1 MKKPSLKEKIQ
12 YHIELIMEKGTATM
26 ILMLLLFTLIA
37 SIIAGIIVYIIC
49 GGAPGARIWDSFM
62 HTLDAGNL
70 AGDEL
75 DSKTNIVFM
84 TIMTLFGLFFT
95 SALVGI
101 INSSFENKL
110 YEMRKGTSKVLEK
123 GHVVILGYNYT
134 VFTLIDS
141 LVEANS
147 NESHKCVVVV
157 VGDEEQE
164 VMEDE
169 IKGHISDFRNT
180 KVICRS
186 GKPYEEH
193 MLDRASV
200 EDAKSVIINGIDDF
214 NSIKSMLAVE
224 AYIENRENELYDE
237 NLFVSVVIQEK
248 KFVDAA
254 ELAGGKR
261 VQIIYGNDKISRII
275 AHSCNQ
281 RGLCGVFEELF
292 DFADN
297 ELYFEDVAEA
307 KGKKFKEVLHMFEAE
322 IPIGIYRDHKSL
334 INPSMDEVIKD
345 GDKLILFEDDNGSFK
360 ISNEKNIE
368 EDLIVQ
374 NPTIDKSMMD
384 LIILGQNKRLDD
396 ILKEYDMIA
405 NKESV
410 VKIVDT
416 PDSLEYPLSDY
427 NNIKIKYVKI
437 DEFSLENIRKI
448 PERKEFNVLVLTNDD
463 IDYEDADSYT
473 LIKLIEL
480 KKLAEETQNRFATT
494 CEIRKSANQKLA
506 ALIGGDNF
514 VVSSNITS
522 LLATQISENR
532 ALAEVFDELLTTEG
546 SELYMR
552 PVDSF
557 VKIDK
562 EVCFDTIIESASRN
576 DCIVLGYRK
585 SDVLKDNGI
594 ITCPKRNSKI
604 KFNEDDTLIVLAK
617 D

>member
-1 MKKPSLKEKIQ
+1 MKKPGFKEKIQ
-12 YHIELIMEKGTATM
+12 YHIELIMERGTAAM
-26 ILMLLLFTLIA
+26 IIMLLLFTLITSA
-37 SIIAGIIVYIIC
+37 IVGILVAAIS
-49 GGAPGARIWDSFM
+49 GGAPGVKIWDSFM

-75 DSKTNIVFM
+75 DSIVNIIFM
-84 TIMTLFGLFFT
+84 TLMTLFGLFFT
-95 SALVGI
+95 SALIGI

-134 VFTLIDS
+134 VFTLLES
-141 LVEANS
+141 LIEANS
-147 NESHKCVVVV
+147 NEPHKCIIVV
-157 VGDEEQE
+157 VGEEEQE

-200 EDAKSVIINGIDDF
+200 ENAKSVIIDGKDDF
-214 NSIKSMLAVE
+214 NSIKAMLALK
-224 AYIENRENELYDE
+224 AYIENREDELYDK

-248 KFVDAA
+248 RFVDAA
-254 ELAGGKR
+254 ELSGGSR
-261 VQIIYGNDKISRII
+261 VQVIYGQDKISRII

-281 RGLCGVFEELF
+281 RGLCSVFEELF
-292 DFADN
+292 DFDDN
-297 ELYFEDVAEA
+297 ELYFEDVVEA
-307 KGKKFKEVLHMFEAE
+307 QGKKFRDVLHMFEAE
-322 IPIGIYRDHKSL
+322 IPIGYYRDGKAF
-334 INPSMDEVIKD
+334 INPSMDEIVRE
-345 GDKLILFEDDNGSFK
+345 GDKLILFEDDNGSYK
-360 ISNEKNIE
+360 ISQKRSIDEAM
-368 EDLIVQ
+368 IVKD
-374 NPTIDKSMMD
+374 PSIDKSMMD
-384 LIILGQNKRLDD
+384 LIILGQNNRLDD

-405 NKESV
+405 NNGSV

-416 PDSLEYPLSDY
+416 PESLEYQLSDY
-427 NNIKIKYVKI
+427 NNIKIKYEQI
-437 DEFSLENIRKI
+437 EEFSLENIRKI

-480 KKLAEETQNRFATT
+480 KKLSEETQNRFATT
-494 CEIRKSANQKLA
+494 CEIRKSANQRLA

-514 VVSSNITS
+514 VVSSNIMS

-552 PVDSF
+552 PVESF
-557 VKIDK
+557 VKIDD
-562 EVCFDTIIESASRN
+562 EVSFDTVLESAARN
-576 DCIVLGYRK
+576 NCIALGYRQ
-585 SDVLKDNGI
+585 SDVLHNNGI
-594 ITCPKRNSKI
+594 VTCPERNKKI
-604 KFNEDDTLIVLAK
+604 KFNKGDTLIVLAT